1 MTDRRPSPRPDGS
14 DRRPAPCGGPSRTGA
29 RRGGGAGRGSTSV
42 VTAVAAAAA
51 LLVACG
57 GEPDT
62 GGGDAPRPDS
72 VASDTATA
80 PDGPEEGAPGGA
92 GGDDASGGEAAPG
105 VERDGPLYGPESEA
119 VTRRAPDAFRVTF
132 VTTEGEFTVRVRREW
147 APRGA
152 DRLYN
157 LARHGFYDD
166 ARFFRVVEGFAAQFG
181 LSGEPALDRLWREHP
196 IPDDPVRLGNE
207 RGTVAFASSG
217 EDARTTQLF
226 VNLRDNTRL
235 DAMGF
240 APVGRVAEGMEVV
253 DALYAGYGE
262 GAPRG
267 AGPEQERIVREGNA
281 YLEEE
286 FPKLDYIE
294 ATEVRAEAEDGG

>member
-1 MTDRRPSPRPDGS
+1 MTDRRTSPRPDGGA
-14 DRRPAPCGGPSRTGA
+14 RRPAPGGGRSPAGTG
-29 RRGGGAGRGSTSV
+29 RGGDAGRGSTPV
-42 VTAVAAAAA
+42 VAAVAAAAA

-57 GEPDT
+57 GERDT

-72 VASDTATA
+72 VASDTASE
-80 PDGPEEGAPGGA
+80 PDGTEEGAPGGA
-92 GGDDASGGEAAPG
+92 DGDDASGGEAASG
-105 VERDGPLYGPESEA
+105 EGRDGPLYRPESEA
-119 VTRRAPDAFRVTF
+119 MTRRAPDAYRVTF
-132 VTTEGEFTVRVRREW
+132 VTTEGAFTVRVRREW

-166 ARFFRVVEGFAAQFG
+166 ARFFRVVEGFVAQFG
-181 LSGEPALDRLWREHP
+181 LSGGPALDRLWREHP

-207 RGTVAFASSG
+207 RGTVAFAASG
-217 EDARTTQLF
+217 EDTRTTQLF

-240 APVGRVAEGMEVV
+240 APVGRVVEGMDVV

-267 AGPEQERIVREGNA
+267 AGPAQERIVREGNA
-281 YLEEE
+281 YLEGE

-294 ATEVRAEAEDGG
+294 ATEVRAEAESGG